1 MVETCRGCAKD
12 HKNTQ
17 VALPDARRAARF
29 VITREALRRG
39 DHVRRAEDA
48 RALCWRRIHQR
59 TARRGPREVEGSERA
74 TYIYLKSRPAAFATE
89 TTYHQTADDPVRD
102 ARNGSVATEEP
113 EKLLVKVGRSDCVK

>member
-1 MVETCRGCAKD
+1 MVETGRGCAKD

-48 RALCWRRIHQR
+48 RALCGRRIHQR
-59 TARRGPREVEGSERA
+59 TARRGPREATGSERA
-74 TYIYLKSRPAAFATE
+74 TYIDIKGGTAAFAPATA
-89 TTYHQTADDPVRD
+89 YHKTADNPVRN
-102 ARNGSVATEEP
+102 ARNGGLAPEES
-113 EKLLVKVGRSDCVK
+113 EKLLVEVGRSDCVK